1 MLCLGEPLVT
11 KHVVGGG
18 RLRHWHWWLYV
29 TWSSNR
35 PNRPQFPW
43 LIDEAGNTLIVVTVR
58 GRIKSVLVQERRRAE
73 WGAQYHLR
81 HGQVGRHPLVVGRPI
96 IENRRMTIGDDFLLW
111 SKGGRSAFLLG
122 AGELMI
128 GDRVFINSG
137 AIIDAAERIEIGDD
151 VAVAYDAYIADTSSH
166 GIEGQ
171 PAKVAPVK
179 IGSGS
184 WIGLR
189 ATVLPGVTIGRRC
202 VVAAHAVVAHD
213 VPDDT
218 LIAGTPAIPRRN
230 LRYPPGVTRAWS
242 D

>member
-1 MLCLGEPLVT
+1 L
-11 KHVVGGG
+11 
-18 RLRHWHWWLYV
+18 WLYV
-29 TWSSNR
+29 TWSSSR
-35 PNRPQFPW
+35 PNRPQFHW

-58 GRIKSVLVQERRRAE
+58 GRIRSVLVQERRRAE

-81 HGQVGRHPLVVGRPI
+81 HGQVGRHPLVVGQPI

-166 GIEGQ
+166 G
-171 PAKVAPVK
+171 
-179 IGSGS
+179 SGS

-218 LIAGTPAIPRRN
+218 LVAGTPAIPRRN
-230 LRYPPGVTRAWS
+230 LLYPPGVTRAWS

>member
-1 MLCLGEPLVT
+1 MLALVLGPFTRVLPVQFY
-11 KHVVGGG
+11 
-18 RLRHWHWWLYV
+18 WL
-29 TWSSNR
+29 TG
-35 PNRPQFPW
+35 
-43 LIDEAGNTLIVVTVR
+43 EAGNTLIVVTLL
-58 GRIKSVLVQERRRAE
+58 GRIKSVLVQKRRRAE
-73 WGAQYHLR
+73 WGAHYHLR
-81 HGQVGRHPLVVGRPI
+81 HAQVGHHPLVVGQPV

-111 SKGGRSAFLLG
+111 NKGGRSAFLLG

-137 AIIDAAERIEIGDD
+137 AIIDSAGRIEIGDD

-171 PAKVAPVK
+171 PAKVATVK

-218 LIAGTPAIPRRN
+218 LVAGTPAIPRRN
-230 LRYPPGVTRAWS
+230 LQYPPGVTRAWS